1 MQLHPKKPYREEYS
15 IGMAMTVRYDTQA
28 LILLLWGV
36 SGRIMAMS
44 YHSPSH
50 QKSHLCKGQS
60 FLKKEE
66 LFFGKSAMNLV
77 FPEESARG
85 WTLIEIVVVLFVI
98 SLVFAIVSPH
108 LKLQKTPGL
117 REVSLKIAGE
127 YRALYWEAISRQQV
141 LRLKYD
147 LDKGTVSAFRMAP
160 DGSLKPVSIRGIS
173 VWSIAPKVRFTR
185 IHTLHQGRVESG
197 RTFTQFFPTG
207 AVEPTTIHLSDRHS
221 HSMTITVNPVNGRT
235 HIFKGDVEAPS
246 LPPMLPGGVG
256 NGAFMGAG

>member
-1 MQLHPKKPYREEYS
+1 
-15 IGMAMTVRYDTQA
+15 
-28 LILLLWGV
+28 
-36 SGRIMAMS
+36 MAMS
-44 YHSPSH
+44 HHSPSH
-50 QKSHLCKGQS
+50 QKSHSYKGQS

-66 LFFGKSAMNLV
+66 FFFGQSALKTL
-77 FPEESARG
+77 FSEKCDRG
-85 WTLIEIVVVLFVI
+85 WTLIEIVIVLFVI

-127 YRALYWEAISRQQV
+127 YRALYWEAISKQQV

-246 LPPMLPGGVG
+246 LPPLLPGGVG